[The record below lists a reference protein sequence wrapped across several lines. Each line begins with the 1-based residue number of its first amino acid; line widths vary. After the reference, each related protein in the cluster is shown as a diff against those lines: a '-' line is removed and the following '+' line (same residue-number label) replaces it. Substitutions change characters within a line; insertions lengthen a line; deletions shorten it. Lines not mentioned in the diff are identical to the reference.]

1 MILSYVLCY
10 PVLSAQEY
18 AKRIIS
24 YEFATGVFDTLDAV
38 EITSTKSFGSTQNNW
53 SDTNDQIAQLPK
65 DIEFDSLELVPS
77 TFFSKPQVAADNFDL
92 NNYPVSTAVKLF
104 NASNGGQ
111 GDLCSGVMISD
122 RHVLSSA
129 HCVFEAYT
137 ANVNIAEVEAM
148 IFYDTSI
155 DIERTYSSKVT
166 KMYFIEGWNISY
178 GEDVAIFELEE
189 NIGSISG
196 WMSIGYNDDDEFFN
210 GRHLHKLSYPA
221 YNTPFNDY
229 PFNGDTL
236 YYSHGNIDFVN
247 DNFLGVLKHIS
258 GVGGESGSP
267 IFEHIEGEKCVAYG
281 VLTWLGNYSHSRI
294 NKERYFAFTDILKE
308 EVSTPIKETY
318 SDVSMNLYPN
328 PATHEIH
335 LKFNQRLPKSVKVS
349 IYDIQGYRLYQGG
362 LSGSEA
368 QIDIQNLPQGTL
380 FLHISDND
388 QIVLTKP
395 FLKY

>member
-1 MILSYVLCY
+1 MILTFVLCY
-10 PVLSAQEY
+10 PVVTAQDY

-38 EITSTKSFGSTQNNW
+38 EIPSTKSFASTPNNW
-53 SDTNDQIAQLPK
+53 SHTIDQIAELPT
-65 DIEFDSLELVPS
+65 DIEYDENDLVPS
-77 TFFSKPQVAADNFDL
+77 TLFSKPQVAADNFDL
-92 NNYPVSTAVKLF
+92 NNYPVSAAVKLF
-104 NASNGGQ
+104 NSTNGGQ

-129 HCVFEAYT
+129 HCVFQAYT
-137 ANVNIAEVEAM
+137 TNVNIQQVDAT

-155 DIERTYSSKVT
+155 DVERTYSSKVT
-166 KMYFIEGWNISY
+166 KMYFLEGWNISY

-189 NIGSISG
+189 NIGVISG
-196 WMSIGYNDDDEFFN
+196 WMSIGYNDDDDFFD
-210 GRHLHKLSYPA
+210 GRHLHKLAYPA

-247 DNFLGVLKHIS
+247 DNFLGVMGHIS

-267 IFEHIEGEKCVAYG
+267 IFDHVEGEKCVAYG

-294 NKERYFAFTDILKE
+294 NKERYYAFTDILAE
-308 EVSTPIKETY
+308 EVTTATDEAY
-318 SDVSMNLYPN
+318 SGVSMNLYPN
-328 PATHEIH
+328 PATHEIF
-335 LKFNQRLPKSVKVS
+335 LNFDQELNKKLKVS
-349 IYDIQGYRLYQGG
+349 IYNIQGHLLYHTQIK
-362 LSGSEA
+362 GSEA
-368 QIDIQNLPQGTL
+368 QIDIQSMPKGTL

-388 QIVLTKP
+388 QIVLTRS